1 MAPGDAD
8 YVKNDLAWLIEDQLL
23 PEMRQIWPDA
33 AIETEVIAEVM
44 GLSPMPENAARDL
57 VMALTGANSTD
68 VVSFGTEAGI
78 FQTLGMDVLVCGPGS
93 IEQAHKSDEYLEVS
107 QLAECIALLQRLSE
121 RQP

>member
-1 MAPGDAD
+1 MVVGDAD
-8 YVKNDLAWLIEDQLL
+8 FVKDDLARLSEDQLL
-23 PEMRQIWPDA
+23 PEMRRIWPDA

-44 GLSPMPENAARDL
+44 GLTPLTENAARDL

-93 IEQAHKSDEYLEVS
+93 IEQAHKPDEYLDIS
-107 QLAECIALLQRLSE
+107 QLAECIALLQRMSQ
-121 RQP
+121 RQA